1 MDTHTQT
8 VGAGAGDDSGD
19 AQRATL
25 VAAVAAARDYL
36 EAARTAVLA
45 IVGEGGR
52 VRGARIDA
60 NQRAVHGLA
69 WTATYV
75 QAITELADWYQGL
88 AARGRLG
95 EIERH
100 ITLIGVGEYLSQIVG
115 GIPMSQLEFARPAD
129 LGAEAA
135 LAQLLREPAVQR
147 MVAHGNTPARRAS
160 LANLVREG
168 QLPDESLGDDAL
180 DMVRDTF
187 RRFAREKVRPHA
199 HRWHLEDRLIPDEV
213 VAGMAE
219 LGTFGVTIDEQWGG
233 LGMGKL
239 AMCVVSEELSR
250 GFLAVGSL
258 GTRSEIAGE
267 LIAGSGT
274 DAQKQQWLP
283 GIANGTIL
291 PCAVF
296 TEPDTGSD
304 LASLR
309 TRASARPDGGWR
321 IDGAKT
327 WSTHGS
333 RSDMMTLLARTD
345 PETASHDGLSM
356 FLAPKPRG
364 TVDDPF
370 PAAGMSGGEIEVL
383 GYRGMKEY
391 EIGFDGFEV
400 PAGSL
405 LGDDP
410 GHGFR
415 QLMRTFESARIQTAA
430 RALGVAWDAFDLGL
444 RYALDRRQFGQP
456 LAAFP
461 RVADKFAMMLVET
474 VIAREL
480 TYFAARRKDTGERCD
495 LEAGMAKLLGARVA
509 WANADGALQIHGGNG
524 YALEYEISR
533 VLCDARILNIFEG
546 AGEIQ
551 AQVIGRRLL
560 ETKN

>member
-1 MDTHTQT
+1 MDTQSK
-8 VGAGAGDDSGD
+8 GAGSAGVDSSD

-25 VAAVAAARDYL
+25 AAAVAAARAYL
-36 EAARTAVLA
+36 ESARTTVLG
-45 IVGEGGR
+45 VMGEGGR
-52 VRGARIDA
+52 MRIDA
-60 NQRAVHGLA
+60 HQRALHGLA

-75 QAITELADWYQGL
+75 QAIAELAGWYDRL

-95 EIERH
+95 EMERH
-100 ITLIGVGEYLSQIVG
+100 IALIGVGEYLSQIIG
-115 GIPMSQLEFARPAD
+115 GIPMSQLEFARPGD

-135 LAQLLREPAVQR
+135 LSQLQREPAVQR
-147 MVAHGNTPARRAS
+147 LVAHGNTASRRAS
-160 LANLVREG
+160 LAALIRDG
-168 QLPDESLGDDAL
+168 QLPDESLDDDAL

-187 RRFAREKVRPHA
+187 RRFAREQVRPHA
-199 HRWHLEDRLIPDEV
+199 HRWHLENSLIPDEV
-213 VAGMAE
+213 VAGMAK
-219 LGTFGVTIDEQWGG
+219 LGTFGVTIDERWGG

-267 LIAGSGT
+267 LISSSGT
-274 DAQKQQWLP
+274 EAQKRRWLP
-283 GIANGTIL
+283 GIASGEIL

-309 TRASARPDGGWR
+309 TRATPLPGGGWR

-327 WSTHGS
+327 WSTHGA

-345 PETASHDGLSM
+345 AETASHDGLSM

-364 TVDDPF
+364 TDSEPF
-370 PAAGMSGGEIEVL
+370 PAPGMSGGEIEVL

-391 EIGFDGFEV
+391 EIAFDGFEV
-400 PAGSL
+400 PADGL
-405 LGDDP
+405 LGDEP
-410 GHGFR
+410 GRGFR

-456 LAAFP
+456 LVAFP
-461 RVADKFAMMLVET
+461 RVADKLAMMLVET
-474 VIAREL
+474 IIAREL

-551 AQVIGRRLL
+551 AQVIGRRLI
-560 ETKN
+560 

>member
-1 MDTHTQT
+1 MDTQGKGQGKGT
-8 VGAGAGDDSGD
+8 GPAGVDSSD

-25 VAAVAAARDYL
+25 AAAVAAARKYL
-36 EAARTAVLA
+36 DAARTTVLG
-45 IVGEGGR
+45 VMGEGGR
-52 VRGARIDA
+52 MRIDA
-60 NQRAVHGLA
+60 HQRALHGLA

-75 QAITELADWYQGL
+75 QAITELAGWYDRL

-95 EIERH
+95 EMERH
-100 ITLIGVGEYLSQIVG
+100 IALIGVGEYLSQIVG
-115 GIPMSQLEFARPAD
+115 GIPMSQLEFVRPAD

-135 LAQLLREPAVQR
+135 LSEMLRDPAVQR
-147 MVAHGNTPARRAS
+147 LVSHGNTVSRRAS
-160 LANLVREG
+160 LAAMVREG
-168 QLPDESLGDDAL
+168 QLPDESLDDDAL

-187 RRFAREKVRPHA
+187 RRFAREQVRPHA
-199 HRWHLEDRLIPDEV
+199 HRWHLENSLIPDDV
-213 VAGMAE
+213 VAGMAK
-219 LGTFGVTIDEQWGG
+219 LGTFGVTIDERWGG

-267 LIAGSGT
+267 LIASSGT
-274 DAQKQQWLP
+274 EAQKQRWLP
-283 GIANGTIL
+283 GIASGEIL

-309 TRASARPDGGWR
+309 TRATPLPGGGWR

-327 WSTHGS
+327 WSTHGA

-345 PETASHDGLSM
+345 PETTSHDGLSM

-364 TVDDPF
+364 TDADPF
-370 PAAGMSGGEIEVL
+370 PAPGMSGGEIEVL

-391 EIGFDGFEV
+391 EIAFDGFEV
-400 PAGSL
+400 PADGL
-405 LGDDP
+405 LGGEP
-410 GHGFR
+410 GRGFR

-456 LAAFP
+456 LVNFP
-461 RVADKFAMMLVET
+461 RVADKLVMMLVET
-474 VIAREL
+474 IIAREL

-560 ETKN
+560 

>member
-1 MDTHTQT
+1 MDTQSK
-8 VGAGAGDDSGD
+8 GAGSAGVDSSD

-25 VAAVAAARDYL
+25 AAAVAAARAYL
-36 EAARTAVLA
+36 ESARTTVLG
-45 IVGEGGR
+45 VMGEGGR
-52 VRGARIDA
+52 MRIDA
-60 NQRAVHGLA
+60 HQRALHGLA

-75 QAITELADWYQGL
+75 QAIAELAGWYDRL

-95 EIERH
+95 EMERH
-100 ITLIGVGEYLSQIVG
+100 IALIGVGEYLSQIIG
-115 GIPMSQLEFARPAD
+115 GIPMSQLEFARPGD

-135 LAQLLREPAVQR
+135 LSQLQREPAVQR
-147 MVAHGNTPARRAS
+147 LVAHGNTASRRAS
-160 LANLVREG
+160 LAALIRDG
-168 QLPDESLGDDAL
+168 QLPDESLDDDAL

-187 RRFAREKVRPHA
+187 RRFAREQVRPHA
-199 HRWHLEDRLIPDEV
+199 HRWHLENSLIPDEV
-213 VAGMAE
+213 VAGMAK
-219 LGTFGVTIDEQWGG
+219 LGTFGVTIDERWGG

-267 LIAGSGT
+267 LISSSGT
-274 DAQKQQWLP
+274 EAQKRRWLP
-283 GIANGTIL
+283 GIASGEIL

-309 TRASARPDGGWR
+309 TRATPLPGGGWR

-327 WSTHGS
+327 WSTHGA

-345 PETASHDGLSM
+345 AETASHDGLSM

-364 TVDDPF
+364 TDSEPF
-370 PAAGMSGGEIEVL
+370 PAPGMSGGEIEVL

-391 EIGFDGFEV
+391 EIAFDGFGV
-400 PAGSL
+400 PADGL
-405 LGDDP
+405 LGDEP
-410 GHGFR
+410 GRGFR

-461 RVADKFAMMLVET
+461 RVADKLAMMLVET

-551 AQVIGRRLL
+551 AQVIGRRLI
-560 ETKN
+560 